1 MIAHAAVPNELV
13 DSLLDFIMVLSD
25 TLRRVGHAY
34 ELASDLN
41 TQELLVLLTLSSN
54 GMMMV
59 KDITEQVPGV
69 SPSTLTRILDR
80 LEADGLVVR
89 ALNPMDRRSFRV
101 RLTDRGAQV
110 VSEYQ
115 SRLESLAESMLEP
128 LSPAER
134 MMLAELHATMTSR
147 ILRQSER
154 QPA

>member
-34 ELASDLN
+34 EIASDLN
-41 TQELLVLLTLSSN
+41 TQELLALLTLSSN

-59 KDITEQVPGV
+59 KDITEQLPGV

-89 ALNPMDRRSFRV
+89 TLNPMDRRSFRV
-101 RLTDRGAQV
+101 KLTDRGVQIVAD
-110 VSEYQ
+110 YQ
-115 SRLESLAESMLEP
+115 TRLESLAESMLEP

-134 MMLAELHATMTSR
+134 MMLAELHATMASR
-147 ILRQSER
+147 ILRESER